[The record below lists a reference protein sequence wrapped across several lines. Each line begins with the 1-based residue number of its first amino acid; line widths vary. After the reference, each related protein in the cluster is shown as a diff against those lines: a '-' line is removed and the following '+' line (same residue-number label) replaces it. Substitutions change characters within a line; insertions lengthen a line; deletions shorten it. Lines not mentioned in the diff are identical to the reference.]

1 MPSIQISRSIQLVIY
16 FLLWCVYDLQGVM
29 YTSGGI
35 LSQFVLFL
43 LLLWSAYLF
52 IKVNKHYYGLPAF
65 IKVLTTLILLFIC
78 YGIILIISC
87 KEFYI
92 TEDLYVKVSNLDYLK
107 NILKSLLPIY
117 FFYYFTLKGTIQL
130 KHIEVM
136 AIILLIVNIL
146 IYFYSKNLLI
156 AEAAGGREDFTLNVG
171 YRFLKL
177 LPLIVL
183 FHKRPFFQYSMFL
196 LCLVFVVLCVKR
208 GAIIIAAFCCI
219 LFIVSNLRA
228 HSNRKIA
235 IPLTIISVLFIC
247 YYINYSLNN
256 NEYLIYRF
264 NQVLEG
270 NSSNRDIIYSNLWEH
285 FIREDNF
292 LKFVFGN
299 GANATLEI
307 GTNYAHNDWLEIAIN
322 NGILGLIVYLA
333 FYMTLLNEVLKIRN
347 RSPLSSNV
355 ILMSFIILLMTSFF
369 SMSYSSVG
377 LSIAIA
383 IGYVLANH
391 SNSIKKSQM
400 V

>member
-1 MPSIQISRSIQLVIY
+1 M
-16 FLLWCVYDLQGVM
+16 F
-29 YTSGGI
+29 
-35 LSQFVLFL
+35 
-43 LLLWSAYLF
+43 
-52 IKVNKHYYGLPAF
+52 
-65 IKVLTTLILLFIC
+65 
-78 YGIILIISC
+78 
-87 KEFYI
+87 
-92 TEDLYVKVSNLDYLK
+92 
-107 NILKSLLPIY
+107 SLLN
-117 FFYYFTLKGTIQL
+117 F
-130 KHIEVM
+130 
-136 AIILLIVNIL
+136 
-146 IYFYSKNLLI
+146 
-156 AEAAGGREDFTLNVG
+156 
-171 YRFLKL
+171 
-177 LPLIVL
+177 
-183 FHKRPFFQYSMFL
+183 
-196 LCLVFVVLCVKR
+196 
-208 GAIIIAAFCCI
+208 
-219 LFIVSNLRA
+219 
-228 HSNRKIA
+228 
-235 IPLTIISVLFIC
+235 
-247 YYINYSLNN
+247 NN

-299 GANATLEI
+299 GANATLAI

-391 SNSIKKSQM
+391 SNSIKTCQM
-400 V
+400 L